1 MLCAIFCSNT
11 VLPAFGGATI
21 KPRWPLPI
29 GAAKSKIR
37 AVKSSVEPLP
47 RSIRKRELACNGV
60 KFSKRILLRETSGLS
75 SFTKSTFSNA
85 K

>member
-1 MLCAIFCSNT
+1 MFCNNM

-21 KPRWPLPI
+21 RPRWPLPI
-29 GAAKSKIR
+29 GDAKSKIR

-47 RSIRKRELACNGV
+47 RSILKREFACNGV

-75 SFTKSTFSNA
+75 SLTWSTFKSA

>member
-1 MLCAIFCSNT
+1 MFCSNM

-21 KPRWPLPI
+21 RPRWPLPI
-29 GAAKSKIR
+29 GDAKSKIR

-47 RSIRKRELACNGV
+47 RSILKRELACNGV

-75 SFTKSTFSNA
+75 SLTWSTFKSA

>member
-1 MLCAIFCSNT
+1 MLAAIFCSNI

-21 KPRWPLPI
+21 KPRCPRPI
-29 GAAKSKIR
+29 GAAKSSTR

-47 RSIRKRELACNGV
+47 RSIRKRLLACNGV
-60 KFSKRILLRETSGLS
+60 KFSKRILLRAFSGLS
-75 SFTKSTFSNA
+75 KLTSFTLRRA